1 MKNKIKPAM
10 RCKPAA
16 GNIPDRESPTAHSDR
31 PHICTWAT
39 PPTGCSP
46 RVTECTGE
54 AKGRPRPLMVTLVS
68 PRTPP
73 LSLPSTAGRQTGR
86 QDTSTQ
92 PSHTL
97 SFLPGPKAPPALP
110 SSLHTFSQA
119 LVLWKSL
126 HVNLGFYFSGD
137 LEYRTPLAS
146 ECRHPALKKG
156 SLTLLLLR
164 WSLLLASSPYPR
176 PVSPKPQSP
185 RCWPCLC
192 AASLWVT
199 WCFPFDPL

>member
-1 MKNKIKPAM
+1 MHTHPLSPSVRYNCKSSFGVKAIAQTLKVNLWQTNKLFKKSRMKNKIKPAM

-73 LSLPSTAGRQTGR
+73 LSLPSTAGRQTGK

-110 SSLHTFSQA
+110 SSLHTLSQA
-119 LVLWKSL
+119 LVL
-126 HVNLGFYFSGD
+126 
-137 LEYRTPLAS
+137 
-146 ECRHPALKKG
+146 
-156 SLTLLLLR
+156 
-164 WSLLLASSPYPR
+164 
-176 PVSPKPQSP
+176 
-185 RCWPCLC
+185 
-192 AASLWVT
+192 
-199 WCFPFDPL
+199 